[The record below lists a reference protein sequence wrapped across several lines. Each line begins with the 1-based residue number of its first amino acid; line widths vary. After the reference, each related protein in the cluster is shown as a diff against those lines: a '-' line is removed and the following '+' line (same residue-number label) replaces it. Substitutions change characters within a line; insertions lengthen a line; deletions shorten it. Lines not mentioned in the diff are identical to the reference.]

1 MRADGSVGA
10 GTAVAVRMPTV
21 VQEHPR
27 GTTVEL
33 VHGRGVTPV
42 EHEAESAEIAHP
54 RLPSHRVV
62 AENHCGPVGLVAQE
76 VAQASHLLAVDTA
89 ARTVEFRGDEADHA
103 QPAQVIVG
111 QSPPGQEVRAPAV
124 VVRTP
129 DSRGPDCQSAPAA
142 AAREYGRGSDRL
154 PSRCH
159 RTAGTGVWWSHCQRE
174 EEPLMTGT
182 SPNAPGTRDASTD
195 ANPATEAFL
204 AHRNLLFTVAYEML
218 GSAADAED
226 VLQETW
232 LRWAG
237 VDLDTVRDQR
247 AYLVRITTRQS
258 LVRLRTLGRRKESY
272 VGPWLPEPLLTAPD
286 VAEDVALADS
296 VSMAMLLVLET
307 LTPTERAVFV
317 LREVFDVGYD
327 EIADA
332 VGKSPAAVRQIAH
345 RARAHVAARRPR
357 GVVSPAET
365 RDALA
370 AFQRA
375 VETGDLQRLLD
386 ILAPDVVL
394 LGDGGGVVQ
403 ALVRPIVGAGRVGRA
418 LTFGLGRV
426 AAAVSMQPAQVNG
439 CPALI
444 LRLDGELDTVLAVR
458 VDDGLITGIYAVR
471 NPEKLSRIR
480 HETALRR

>member
-1 MRADGSVGA
+1 
-10 GTAVAVRMPTV
+10 
-21 VQEHPR
+21 
-27 GTTVEL
+27 
-33 VHGRGVTPV
+33 
-42 EHEAESAEIAHP
+42 
-54 RLPSHRVV
+54 
-62 AENHCGPVGLVAQE
+62 
-76 VAQASHLLAVDTA
+76 
-89 ARTVEFRGDEADHA
+89 
-103 QPAQVIVG
+103 
-111 QSPPGQEVRAPAV
+111 
-124 VVRTP
+124 
-129 DSRGPDCQSAPAA
+129 
-142 AAREYGRGSDRL
+142 
-154 PSRCH
+154 
-159 RTAGTGVWWSHCQRE
+159 
-174 EEPLMTGT
+174 MTGT